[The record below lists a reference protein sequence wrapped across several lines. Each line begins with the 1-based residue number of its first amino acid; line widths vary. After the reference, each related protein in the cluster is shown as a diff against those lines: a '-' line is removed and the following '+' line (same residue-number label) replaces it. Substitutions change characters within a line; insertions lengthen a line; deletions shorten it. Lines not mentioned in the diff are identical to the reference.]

1 MSAFPRP
8 STLRVEEYL
17 QFDRSS
23 AEARYE
29 YIDGQMTLL
38 AGGTLNHA
46 TVSLN
51 VASLLRNLL
60 RGHPYRVFSSDAR
73 VQLAETRYVYPD
85 VTVSCDR
92 RDRGQTDIIQ
102 SPRVVVEVLSPST
115 EDYDRG
121 RKFSYYRQC
130 PSMQEYVLID
140 IQQQTVEVCR
150 REKKD
155 LWSFHAYGVGDD
167 LELLSLGVQIPIVA
181 MYEDVEF
188 PSQDGDAPA

>member
-1 MSAFPRP
+1 MLIYERICEERQREMSAFPQP

-23 AEARYE
+23 AEVRYE

-46 TVSLN
+46 TISLN
-51 VASLLRNLL
+51 VASLLRNFL
-60 RGHPYRVFSSDAR
+60 RGHPCRVFSSDAR

-85 VTVSCDR
+85 VTVSGDR
-92 RDRGQTDIIQ
+92 RDRGQTDIIS

-130 PSMQEYVLID
+130 PTI
-140 IQQQTVEVCR
+140 R
-150 REKKD
+150 
-155 LWSFHAYGVGDD
+155 
-167 LELLSLGVQIPIVA
+167 
-181 MYEDVEF
+181 
-188 PSQDGDAPA
+188 